1 MSGTN
6 NKMYRGDEFLI
17 AAVIADPSDPLKE
30 KMVRPFDQT
39 DSSHSIEADEIEVES
54 KDRTISDYGK
64 IAETR
69 SFEGIMAEGD
79 PFPDAAKAKVR
90 NKEYIELYEINKRTK
105 KAEKGTYMI
114 TSFEKTASTGEFAT
128 YSMEV
133 KLSGS
138 VSEETLTEIPGGAG
152 DTAPVTPPSGS

>member
-1 MSGTN
+1 MSTTTK

-17 AAVIADPSDPLKE
+17 AAVIKNETDQDV
-30 KMVRPFDQT
+30 MVRPFDQT
-39 DSSHSIEADEIEVES
+39 DSSHTIEADEIEAES

-64 IAETR
+64 VTETR
-69 SFEGIMAEGD
+69 SFEGILAEGD
-79 PFPDAAKAKVR
+79 PFVDAAKERIRK
-90 NKEYIELYEINKRTK
+90 KEYIELYEINKRTK

-128 YSMEV
+128 YSLEV

-138 VSEETLTEIPGGAG
+138 ATEETLTTIPPGAG
-152 DTAPVTPPSGS
+152 ETAQP

>member
-1 MSGTN
+1 MATT

-17 AAVIADPSDPLKE
+17 AAVIKDTTGTD
-30 KMVRPFDQT
+30 KMIRPFDQT
-39 DSSHSIEADEIEVES
+39 DSSHSIEADEIEAES

-64 IAETR
+64 VTETR

-79 PFPDAAKAKVR
+79 PFPDAAKAKLR
-90 NKEYIELYEINKRTK
+90 NKEYIEIYEINKRTK

-128 YSMEV
+128 YSLEV

-138 VSEETLTEIPGGAG
+138 VTEETLTTIPPGAG
-152 DTAPVTPPSGS
+152 ETVPAGA